1 MLQAPALSPACTSPW
16 APSRVPTRDSS
27 LVLIPNSAP
36 GHTTTTTTTAPD
48 PSSVP
53 APRHTTPTTT
63 VAPDLS
69 LALVSDTTPGQIVPQ
84 SDSLVQSSTV
94 MALGSSV
101 APVLNPSPAP
111 TRTKSHVGITKP
123 KNYSD
128 GTVCYAYTAASGVPY
143 TVQEALS
150 SLNWKAMMID
160 EYNVLLRN
168 KTWTLVPPVSG
179 RNVIDCKW
187 VFKLKYKADGF
198 VDRHKAHLVEK
209 GFKQRLGIDYDDIFS
224 PVVKPATIRLVLS
237 LAVSQGWILR

>member
-128 GTVCYAYTAASGVPY
+128 GTVCYAYTVASGAPY

-150 SLNWKAMMID
+150 SPSWKAMMID

-187 VFKLKYKADGF
+187 VFKLKYKVDEF
-198 VDRHKAHLVEK
+198 VDHHKAHLVEK
-209 GFKQRLGIDYDDIFS
+209 GFKQRLDIDFDDIFS